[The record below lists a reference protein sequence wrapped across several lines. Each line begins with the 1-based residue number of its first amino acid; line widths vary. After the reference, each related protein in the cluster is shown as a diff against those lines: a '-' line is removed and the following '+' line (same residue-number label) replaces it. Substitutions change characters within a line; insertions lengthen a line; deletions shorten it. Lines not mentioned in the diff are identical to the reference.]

1 MSNQSG
7 RVLESHSHLSTFLL
21 PIEQGVVCCLE
32 QSAGRFLSHFAAS
45 PREFAQHRYPPL
57 LFSPHLLTSTRSKW
71 VSLSVINLAHSV
83 PPLDTGIMAL
93 ILPTISISLK
103 APVDVVIWV
112 PLVSL
117 LVEAAFMPTFGNYS
131 DRNGRKRYFVVGLL
145 LFAVGSFLAGSSQT
159 IFELLI
165 YRIIQSFG
173 SAFILANGRALIVD
187 TFGPEQ
193 RGFALGTHVSSIYV
207 AMTVVTAITWSI
219 IIVTQLVGWRYV
231 FYVSGGIALV
241 SIPLSL
247 IFLRESKKNPESE
260 QDWPGAL
267 LFAAAISTSLVT
279 IAGRANSVGSIDIY
293 VEYIRIPILNLYF
306 YTNSFVSIPLIAFA
320 IGAVVS
326 FVAFALRELT
336 AGHPLIDFG
345 LFRRNS
351 LFLSTNLAALFLYV
365 SIYSVLIMLSFY
377 LEVIKGLDPLT
388 SGLLLTVQPLS
399 ITVFSTLGGWLSDKT
414 KSRDSGIAGL
424 GVTAVALFL
433 FSTLAENS
441 SILYIG
447 FLLAMLGVGVGLF
460 APNNTNA
467 NLSSVPPK
475 MRSLANGILGM
486 MRHTGQGLSL
496 ALSTALLGLYL
507 FGQSPT
513 LGGTFSPQ
521 QYISALQ
528 VNFIV
533 GGFLVLLGVLVSLRN
548 RKQIVPDAH

>member
-1 MSNQSG
+1 M
-7 RVLESHSHLSTFLL
+7 
-21 PIEQGVVCCLE
+21 
-32 QSAGRFLSHFAAS
+32 
-45 PREFAQHRYPPL
+45 
-57 LFSPHLLTSTRSKW
+57 
-71 VSLSVINLAHSV
+71 VINLAHSV

-117 LVEAAFMPTFGNYS
+117 LVEAAFMPTFGNFS
-131 DRNGRKRYFVVGLL
+131 DRNGRKRYFILGLV
-145 LFAVGSFLAGSSQT
+145 LFAIGSFLAGNSLT
-159 IFELLI
+159 IYELLI
-165 YRIIQSFG
+165 YRVIQSFG

-187 TFGPEQ
+187 IFGPGQ
-193 RGFALGTHVSSIYV
+193 RGFALGTHVSSIYI
-207 AMTVVTAITWSI
+207 AMTVGTAVTGSI
-219 IIVTQLVGWRYV
+219 ISVTQVVGWRYV
-231 FYVSGGIALV
+231 FYVSGGIALA

-247 IFLRESKKNPESE
+247 LLLRGSVKNPEVRM
-260 QDWPGAL
+260 DWPGSL
-267 LFAAAISTSLVT
+267 LFAAAIGMALVT
-279 IAGRANSVGSIDIY
+279 ITGRAQNSLGSIDLYI
-293 VEYIRIPILNLYF
+293 EYIRIPIINF
-306 YTNSFVSIPLIAFA
+306 YVYTYWFISIPLLFLAVGAVIAFA
-320 IGAVVS
+320 V
-326 FVAFALRELT
+326 FVLRELT
-336 AGHPLIDFG
+336 TDHPLIDFH
-345 LFRRNS
+345 LFRENS
-351 LFLSTNLAALFLYV
+351 LFLSTNLAALFVYI
-365 SIYSVLIMLSFY
+365 SFYSVLIMLSFY

-447 FLLAMLGVGVGLF
+447 FLLAMLGAGVGLF

-533 GGFLVLLGVLVSLRN
+533 GGFLALLGVLVSLRN
-548 RKQIVPDAH
+548 RKQVVPEAQ

>member
-7 RVLESHSHLSTFLL
+7 RVLESHSHLSTILL
-21 PIEQGVVCCLE
+21 PIEQRVVCCLE

-45 PREFAQHRYPPL
+45 TREFAQHRYTPL

-131 DRNGRKRYFVVGLL
+131 DRNGRKRYFIFGLV
-145 LFAVGSFLAGSSQT
+145 LFAIGSFLAGNSLT
-159 IFELLI
+159 IYELLI
-165 YRIIQSFG
+165 YRVIQSFG

-187 TFGPEQ
+187 IFGPGQ
-193 RGFALGTHVSSIYV
+193 RGFALGTHVSSIYI
-207 AMTVVTAITWSI
+207 AMTVGTAVTGSI
-219 IIVTQLVGWRYV
+219 ISVTQVVGWRYV

-247 IFLRESKKNPESE
+247 LLLRGGVKNPEVRM
-260 QDWPGAL
+260 DWPGSL
-267 LFAAAISTSLVT
+267 LFAAAIGMALVT
-279 IAGRANSVGSIDIY
+279 ITGRAQNSLGSIDLYI
-293 VEYIRIPILNLYF
+293 EYIRIPIINF
-306 YTNSFVSIPLIAFA
+306 YVYTYWFISIPLIFLAVGAVIAFA
-320 IGAVVS
+320 V
-326 FVAFALRELT
+326 FLLRELT
-336 AGHPLIDFG
+336 TSHPLINFH
-345 LFRRNS
+345 LFRENP
-351 LFLSTNLAALFLYV
+351 LFLSTNLAALFLYI
-365 SIYSVLIMLSFY
+365 SFYSVLIMLSFY

-475 MRSLANGILGM
+475 MRSLANG
-486 MRHTGQGLSL
+486 
-496 ALSTALLGLYL
+496 
-507 FGQSPT
+507 
-513 LGGTFSPQ
+513 
-521 QYISALQ
+521 
-528 VNFIV
+528 
-533 GGFLVLLGVLVSLRN
+533 
-548 RKQIVPDAH
+548 